1 MAKINIYFYSIFI
14 KSCQIFIQENIWI
27 TLLMIADLFEWSD
40 KMITLL
46 LKVYKK
52 WIWICYEEE

>member
-1 MAKINIYFYSIFI
+1 MAKINIYFYS